1 MKKISTI
8 LAATMLAGGL
18 CAYAEKEER
27 KKGGPPEGR
36 PSREEL
42 LKKFDKD
49 GDGKLNDAERAE
61 LRKAMASKGGA
72 RRLPP
77 QLMKKFDKD
86 GDGKLNEDERAEMR
100 KAMEARRKEFI
111 AKFDKDGDGKL
122 NEDER
127 KAAMAARPKP
137 GARPGGKPGA
147 KKPKGGKKGGKKKGA
162 DSES

>member
-49 GDGKLNDAERAE
+49 GDGKLN
-61 LRKAMASKGGA
+61 
-72 RRLPP
+72 
-77 QLMKKFDKD
+77 
-86 GDGKLNEDERAEMR
+86 
-100 KAMEARRKEFI
+100 
-111 AKFDKDGDGKL
+111 
-122 NEDER
+122 EDER

-147 KKPKGGKKGGKKKGA
+147 RPGAPGGKPGAKKPKGGKKGGRKKGA